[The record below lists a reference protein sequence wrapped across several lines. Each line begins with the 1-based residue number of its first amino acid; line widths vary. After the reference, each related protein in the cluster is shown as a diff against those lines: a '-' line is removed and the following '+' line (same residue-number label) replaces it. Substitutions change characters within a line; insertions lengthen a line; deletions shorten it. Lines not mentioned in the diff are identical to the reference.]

1 VRLSSVTKRYV
12 GTAFRAGVACAGA
25 IALAW
30 VGATTATG
38 GSVDDAAIQRGAQ
51 LAAIGDCTGCHTM
64 ADGMPYAG
72 GVPLAT
78 PFGTIHGTNITPDP
92 VRGIGQWSE
101 ADFVRAMREGIDRD
115 GRHLYPV
122 FPYDHFTL
130 ITDGELH
137 ALYAYLMTRT
147 PVATAVP
154 ANDVRFP
161 FNNRALLVVWKA
173 LYLRKG
179 AYRAD
184 PAQTPE
190 WNRGA
195 YLVHSLGHCGACH
208 SPRNALGAEQRE
220 RDLSGGFVEGWY
232 APPLNERSPSPVP
245 WTVEQLAAYL
255 REGIADRHAIAGG
268 PMQGVVERLAEAP
281 PDDVRAMA
289 VYLVSMMGAP
299 TPERDARAAESLEL
313 ARHGGS
319 LPTAAKPSAAA
330 DDVQRGAAIYGGAC
344 SSCHDEGRRV
354 GSGTALE
361 LPLSIAV
368 HEDDPTSLIRI
379 IRDGITAPEGLRNRW
394 MPSFEGALTDEQIAL
409 LVVYLRTLAPQARP
423 WSDVAEQVR
432 KSRKS

>member
-1 VRLSSVTKRYV
+1 
-12 GTAFRAGVACAGA
+12 
-25 IALAW
+25 
-30 VGATTATG
+30 
-38 GSVDDAAIQRGAQ
+38 
-51 LAAIGDCTGCHTM
+51 
-64 ADGMPYAG
+64 MPYAG

-130 ITDGELH
+130 ITDEELH

-173 LYLRKG
+173 LYLRKD

-184 PAQTPE
+184 PAQTAE

-195 YLVHSLGHCGACH
+195 YLVQSLGHCGACH

-220 RDLSGGFVEGWY
+220 RDLAGGFVEGWY
-232 APPLNERSPSPVP
+232 APPLNERSPSPAP

-255 REGIADRHAIAGG
+255 HEGIADRHAIAGG
-268 PMQGVVERLAEAP
+268 PMQGVVEQLAEAP
-281 PDDVRAMA
+281 PGRAGHG

-299 TPERDARAAESLEL
+299 TPEREHAPPKASNWRDS
-313 ARHGGS
+313 GS
-319 LPTAAKPSAAA
+319 VPTGLKPSAAA
-330 DDVQRGAAIYGGAC
+330 DDVQRGAAIYRGAC
-344 SSCHDEGRRV
+344 ASCHDEGRRV

-361 LPLSIAV
+361 LPLAIAV
-368 HEDDPTSLIRI
+368 HEDDPASLIRI

-409 LVVYLRTLAPQARP
+409 LVVYLRTLAPEAQP
-423 WSDVAEQVR
+423 WPNVAEQVR